1 MKKHIIEKTNSI
13 VSKFP
18 EPQLET
24 CYLMFCPETSEFFLD
39 ITPADTGAIA
49 AALLDALKNNKNPGE
64 AISAKHLLT
73 TKDINFA
80 FRAQHRPEGFCKLAD
95 KLKGITDKEWVVI
108 QCITT
113 VVPRR
118 LYLSKSENK

>member
-1 MKKHIIEKTNSI
+1 MKKHVIEKASSI
-13 VSKFP
+13 VSKFQ

-24 CYLMFCPETSEFFLD
+24 CYIMFCPETGEYFVD

-49 AALLDALKNNKNPGE
+49 AALLDALKDNKNPGE
-64 AISAKHLLT
+64 AISAKCLLT

-80 FRAQHRPEGFCKLAD
+80 FRAQHRPENFCKLAD
-95 KLKGITDKEWVVI
+95 KLKDITEKEWVVI

-113 VVPRR
+113 VIPRG